1 MLFFQRKGCSRGMR
15 TFQVQK
21 TLTGRSLGLEAAQG
35 LWVSLEQEAAPWL
48 EGPAGSIS
56 QAKEGLPHH
65 SLEEWTLFHVSSVYG
80 KDLWEAQRQ
89 NQRPGG
95 HRRVVGTVEWMG
107 PGREGLYRAG
117 GHRRIWTSA
126 SLRKG
131 QEEAGEQD
139 DPWAAFPTEPA
150 QGLGQSSRT
159 KASKCVWPRRGNC
172 SLALVVSW
180 LVGERVRKLR
190 SEWQV
195 RHSAECG

>member
-1 MLFFQRKGCSRGMR
+1 MR
-15 TFQVQK
+15 TSQVQK
-21 TLTGRSLGLEAAQG
+21 TLMGRSLGLEAAQG

-56 QAKEGLPHH
+56 QAKEGPPTPQSRGVDFIPRLIGLWERD
-65 SLEEWTLFHVSSVYG
+65 S
-80 KDLWEAQRQ
+80 WEAQRQ

-117 GHRRIWTSA
+117 GHRRTWTSA

-139 DPWAAFPTEPA
+139 DPWAASPRSLRRALDSPA
-150 QGLGQSSRT
+150 GPKPASVFGQEEVT
-159 KASKCVWPRRGNC
+159 A
-172 SLALVVSW
+172 A
-180 LVGERVRKLR
+180 
-190 SEWQV
+190 
-195 RHSAECG
+195 

>member
-1 MLFFQRKGCSRGMR
+1 
-15 TFQVQK
+15 
-21 TLTGRSLGLEAAQG
+21 
-35 LWVSLEQEAAPWL
+35 
-48 EGPAGSIS
+48 
-56 QAKEGLPHH
+56 
-65 SLEEWTLFHVSSVYG
+65 
-80 KDLWEAQRQ
+80 
-89 NQRPGG
+89 
-95 HRRVVGTVEWMG
+95 MG

-117 GHRRIWTSA
+117 GHRRTWTSA

-172 SLALVVSW
+172 SLALAVSW